1 MIDKLNIKKEFL
13 ILVFISIISWL
24 LLSEVDAFEYILNY
38 LETHEDYEL
47 DELLLLI
54 VIIGILSIFFT
65 FRRVSEAS
73 RINKQLENINQ
84 KLKEEI
90 ENQISQRHKKEQL
103 LIEQSKLASLG
114 EMIGNIA
121 HQWRQPLNALG
132 LVSQNIYFSYKAG
145 ELNDEFMDSSI
156 EKINLLNQNM
166 SKTIDDFRNFFK
178 SNKEIEVFDLST
190 SVNNALSLVE
200 ASYKHSN
207 IEIINNSSKKI
218 EVYGFVNE
226 FSQTLL
232 NILNNA
238 KDAFTNKNIEKS
250 TVEILTGFDGD
261 YGFVMIKDNA
271 GGIPSNIINKIFD
284 PYFTTKE
291 EGKGTGIGL
300 YMAKIIIEQ
309 NMKGSIKVKNIDNKA
324 EFLIKIPLYKNISS

>member
-1 MIDKLNIKKEFL
+1 MIDKLNTKKEFL
-13 ILVFISIISWL
+13 LLVFISIIFWL
-24 LLSEVDAFEYILNY
+24 LLSQVDAFEYILNY
-38 LETHEDYEL
+38 LETHEDYQL

-73 RINKQLENINQ
+73 KINKQLENINQ

-132 LVSQNIYFSYKAG
+132 LVSQN
-145 ELNDEFMDSSI
+145 
-156 EKINLLNQNM
+156 M

-190 SVNNALSLVE
+190 SLNNALSLVE

>member
-1 MIDKLNIKKEFL
+1 MIDKLNTKKEFL
-13 ILVFISIISWL
+13 LLVFISIIFWL
-24 LLSEVDAFEYILNY
+24 LLSQVDAFEYILNY
-38 LETHEDYEL
+38 LETHEDYQL

-132 LVSQNIYFSYKAG
+132 LVSQN
-145 ELNDEFMDSSI
+145 
-156 EKINLLNQNM
+156 M

-190 SVNNALSLVE
+190 SLNNALSLVE